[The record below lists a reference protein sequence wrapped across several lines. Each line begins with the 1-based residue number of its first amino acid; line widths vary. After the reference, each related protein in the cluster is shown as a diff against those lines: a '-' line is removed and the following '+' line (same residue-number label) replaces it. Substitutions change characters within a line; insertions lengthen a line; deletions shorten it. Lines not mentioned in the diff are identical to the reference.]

1 MEPEQNQLQQPIHRR
16 NLNNIGED
24 HRDDNEMDFVRELDV
39 SENEEEGDLEE
50 PLAEED
56 YDPRM
61 FEEQKERAQL
71 VRGIRERRYA
81 EFTVTQANST
91 QRCNASKLHTDAV

>member
-1 MEPEQNQLQQPIHRR
+1 MIMEPEQNQLQQPIHRR
-16 NLNNIGED
+16 NLNDTGED
-24 HRDDNEMDFVRELDV
+24 HRDDNEMDVVRELDV
-39 SENEEEGDLEE
+39 SDNEEEGDLEE

-71 VRGIRERRYA
+71 VRSNR
-81 EFTVTQANST
+81 
-91 QRCNASKLHTDAV
+91 